1 MTPEEAL
8 QHEWIKEGLVHRRP
22 RESKE
27 KPKPSHR
34 PSPAQSEQSGPPD
47 PYKVPAQPPVKGM
60 VLNHSLTTSLIKIYK
75 ALHMFIKSHP
85 SCQSKVPHHLT

>member
-22 RESKE
+22 RESNRD

-47 PYKVPAQPPVKGM
+47 PYKVPAQPPVKGK
-60 VLNHSLTTSLIKIYK
+60 TIKGRTVQAGFLKIN
-75 ALHMFIKSHP
+75 LSEN
-85 SCQSKVPHHLT
+85 

>member
-22 RESKE
+22 RESNRD

-47 PYKVPAQPPVKGM
+47 PYKVPAQPPVKGKTINYTGWT
-60 VLNHSLTTSLIKIYK
+60 VHAGFLEI
-75 ALHMFIKSHP
+75 
-85 SCQSKVPHHLT
+85 SCFTQI

>member
-22 RESKE
+22 RESNRD
-27 KPKPSHR
+27 KPKPCHR

-47 PYKVPAQPPVKGM
+47 PYKVPAQPPVKGKTINYTGWT
-60 VLNHSLTTSLIKIYK
+60 VHARFLEISQI
-75 ALHMFIKSHP
+75 
-85 SCQSKVPHHLT
+85 